1 VSELGVQEEALVDT
15 VALLLSVIST
25 GKHFLHI
32 ANKMQETSAVFCS
45 CLSEHLPH
53 AKISVIMSP
62 LLEPISQIKTL
73 TRKY

>member
-1 VSELGVQEEALVDT
+1 MSELGVQEEALVDT

-32 ANKMQETSAVFCS
+32 ANKKQETSAVLCS
-45 CLSEHLPH
+45 CLSEHLTH